1 MTEHNEK
8 SAVTPANAPETGE
21 LSRSISLPMLVF
33 YGLGTMIGGGI
44 YALTGEVAGIAG
56 MQAPLAFALAAVLAL
71 LTAFSYA
78 ELSSR
83 HPVSAGEVRYVER
96 AFNLPW
102 LSRGMG
108 WLVVVIGITSSAALT
123 NATAGFLQ
131 DFLDLPRQPLSAA
144 LILVLGAVAVWGI
157 RESVW
162 LVTLIT
168 AIEVGGLI
176 LVIAATSGSFAD
188 LPARLPEILGTG
200 AAPAV
205 WAGVMSGAF
214 LAFYA
219 FIGFEDMVNVAE
231 ETKNAPATL
240 PAAILICI
248 AGVCVLYILVSLAA
262 VLTMAPADLAAERT
276 PLAAL
281 VRGTPWLP
289 AWVLGVISL
298 LATVNGVMVQLVMA
312 SRVLYGMARD
322 GLAPGPLGRVSPRTH
337 TPVAAT
343 LWATGAVL
351 ALALLF
357 PVAVL
362 AKFTSAVILVIF
374 VAVNAALI
382 RLKRRD
388 PAPAGVY
395 RVAIWI
401 PWMGLISAAVMLALE
416 CRRLVLN

>member
-1 MTEHNEK
+1 MRPD
-8 SAVTPANAPETGE
+8 PAKTGC
-21 LSRSISLPMLVF
+21 LKRSISLPHLVF

-56 MQAPLAFALAAVLAL
+56 MHAPLAFTAAALLAL

-78 ELSSR
+78 ELASR

-96 AFNLPW
+96 AFNMPW
-102 LSRGMG
+102 LSRGIG

-131 DFLDLPRQPLSAA
+131 DFVALPRQPLAAA
-144 LILVLGAVAVWGI
+144 LVLGLGAVAVWGI
-157 RESVW
+157 RQSVW

-168 AIEVGGLI
+168 VVEVGGLV

-188 LPARLPEILGTG
+188 LPARLPEIVAVGADG
-200 AAPAV
+200 AA
-205 WAGVMSGAF
+205 WAGLFAGAF

-231 ETKNAPATL
+231 ETKNARVAL
-240 PAAILICI
+240 PVAILICI

-262 VLTMAPADLAAERT
+262 VLTMAPADLAQERT

-289 AWVLGVISL
+289 AWVLGVISM
-298 LATVNGVMVQLVMA
+298 LATVNGIMVQLVMA

-322 GLAPGPLGRVSPRTH
+322 SLAPGHLGVVSPRTR
-337 TPVAAT
+337 TPVNAT
-343 LWATGAVL
+343 LWATGAILV
-351 ALALLF
+351 LALLF
-357 PVAVL
+357 PVATL
-362 AKFTSAVILVIF
+362 AKFTSAVILIIF

-382 RLKRRD
+382 RLKRQ
-388 PAPAGVY
+388 APSPPGAY
-395 RVAIWI
+395 IVASWI
-401 PWMGLISAAVMLALE
+401 PWLGLLSAAVMLATEL
-416 CRRLVLN
+416 RRLLLS